1 MVPAAH
7 PYPEIPKVLPPPR
20 GYRGQLIEIT
30 LVLQDDRVQVY
41 DSVYSQLFLRRTPW
55 GPAVCVRLRE
65 MSVL

>member
-7 PYPEIPKVLPPPR
+7 PYPEIPKVLPHPR

-41 DSVYSQLFLRRTPW
+41 DTIQSTLSETDTLGTCSMCP
-55 GPAVCVRLRE
+55 
-65 MSVL
+65 S